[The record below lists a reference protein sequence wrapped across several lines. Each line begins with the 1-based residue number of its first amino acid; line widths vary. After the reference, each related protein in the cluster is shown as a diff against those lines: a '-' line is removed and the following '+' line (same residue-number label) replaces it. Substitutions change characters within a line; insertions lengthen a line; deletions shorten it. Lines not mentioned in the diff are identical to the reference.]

1 MLLVLAALLAGLVT
15 KAVGAEIRIVLS
27 DDSSPYEKAFQT
39 MKSRLEGRG
48 HNVTRLLAERVDGA
62 AFGDPGLVV
71 TIGIRATESLL
82 PFAAQQAVLAIL
94 VPRDWYHRSGHPAL
108 LRAGARTASAIFVDQ
123 PFERQARLIRLAF
136 PEASRVGLLTGDK
149 PPIPVKQLEAE
160 LRRQGLALVHETAS
174 SQRDLIQAL
183 ESVLAAS
190 DLLLALPDPVA
201 FSRSTAQS
209 IFLTSYRYRDPV
221 LGYSQSL
228 TRAGAL
234 LSLHSNPEQVA
245 RQAADWI
252 ERAWLPTS
260 TLPDPASPSSFSITV
275 NEQVARSL
283 GISLPSA
290 ATLLDKMGGEP

>member
-1 MLLVLAALLAGLVT
+1 MVLAALLAGLVT
-15 KAVGAEIRIVLS
+15 NAVGAEIRIVLS
-27 DDSSPYEKAFQT
+27 DDSGPYEQAFQT

-48 HNVTRLLAERVDGA
+48 HTVARLLAERLDGS
-62 AFGDPGLVV
+62 AFEKAGLIV

-94 VPRDWYHRSGHPAL
+94 VPRDWYRRSGHPAL
-108 LRAGARTASAIFVDQ
+108 QRAGAKTVSAIFVDQ
-123 PFERQARLIRLAF
+123 PFERQARLIRMAF
-136 PEASRVGLLTGDK
+136 PEASRVGLLTGEN
-149 PPIPVKQLEAE
+149 PAIPVKQLEAE
-160 LRRQGLALVHETAS
+160 LRRQGLSLVHATAS
-174 SQRDLIQAL
+174 SQRDLVQAL
-183 ESVLAAS
+183 EGVLAAS
-190 DLLLALPDPVA
+190 DVLLALPDPVA

-234 LSLHSNPEQVA
+234 LSLHSTPEQVA

-252 ERAWLPTS
+252 ERYWLPGS
-260 TLPDPASPSSFSITV
+260 ALPDPASPNSFSITV

-283 GISLPSA
+283 GISLPSP
-290 ATLLDKMGGEP
+290 ATLLDKLGGEP